1 MRPTARQR
9 RPRPRR
15 AGRAGRGG
23 SEAELSSPARH
34 GAASLLRRRSLLPP
48 PPPSRSLV
56 LAGAAQTCSGAAA
69 PARIGT
75 GLRPRD
81 PATGVGGCFPPDWA
95 PRRCQVKACPGA
107 GGRGSAKGQQGVRS
121 LRVSSERCAP
131 LLGAHCRLPSPAL
144 YLSLLPSPL
153 LPSFSPFYSP
163 LVSFHSAFSLPVCCL
178 CPFPPSPPPFSLPVA
193 LSFLISTCSL
203 PFSSSTLLSFPVFF
217 FFSPFPAL
225 LPFLSSSLPAILFP
239 TPLSFSFS
247 WSRLP
252 LWSPASPRRPSSLGR
267 ERAVRCV
274 PALGEEGCSHSY
286 LRVPPPTRGG
296 EGGDSSGK
304 GPL

>member
-1 MRPTARQR
+1 MRPAARQR

-81 PATGVGGCFPPDWA
+81 PATGVGGRSPPDWA

-121 LRVSSERCAP
+121 LRVPPERCAP
-131 LLGAHCRLPSPAL
+131 LLGAHYRLPSPAL

-163 LVSFHSAFSLPVCCL
+163 LVSFPSAFSLPVCCL
-178 CPFPPSPPPFSLPVA
+178 CPFPPSLPPVSLPVA
-193 LSFLISTCSL
+193 LSFLITTCSL
-203 PFSSSTLLSFPVFF
+203 PFSSSSLALLSCV
-217 FFSPFPAL
+217 
-225 LPFLSSSLPAILFP
+225 
-239 TPLSFSFS
+239 FSFS
-247 WSRLP
+247 RSPSLP
-252 LWSPASPRRPSSLGR
+252 LLVPSSYPASHSSILF
-267 ERAVRCV
+267 
-274 PALGEEGCSHSY
+274 L
-286 LRVPPPTRGG
+286 LLVPPPSLVPGFPPASLFPREGKGCQVCACSGGGGVQPQLPAGPPTHPRRGG
-296 EGGDSSGK
+296 RRQ
-304 GPL
+304 